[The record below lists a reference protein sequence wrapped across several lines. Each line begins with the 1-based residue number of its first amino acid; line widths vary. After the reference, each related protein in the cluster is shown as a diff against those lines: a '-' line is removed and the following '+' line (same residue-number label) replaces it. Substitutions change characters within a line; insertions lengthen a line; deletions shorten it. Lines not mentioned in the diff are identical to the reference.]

1 MSTFL
6 AIVDE
11 SGTFDLQQN
20 SKWFAVKCI
29 ATIGSPNE
37 GELLNMERLINGERN
52 WTQGDENYN
61 TLFSSKLVC
70 VGNQSQG
77 VNFSIYPKYWV
88 YTRTRIH
95 DTNVYDYYFT
105 LYFDWSEYSIA
116 YIEAQTNNNNISAS
130 HVGFYTQ
137 NHTVYDS
144 AITLYAYGSYR
155 YILSLLTYD
164 SRKWGLSI
172 NASMPLEFNVEPN
185 DIITAYYDIVV
196 RYQDHNYL
204 YVAFNTSNNW
214 LFNLG
219 GIFGVQGQPTDK
231 LLDCVVVD
239 STITEDGDARTT
251 TIKVKLT
258 GDRDTIVDKLELP
271 YPQGLVLLANH
282 LMLNSASTPLTSY
295 IINDSTP
302 IITLPTTTQYNR
314 GDITL
319 PTNIAIVDNNTTE
332 QNKVE
337 YNTAS
342 IVYTLTDATDES
354 VVYTGVGTWSS
365 KTAISDPD
373 QGAMQDNTINVL
385 FSNVPIGEYIYKV
398 VYTYSDGN
406 VYTAE
411 MTISVIALTLG
422 YFGVNYSQHG
432 FQLNR
437 PISLY
442 FIDTTGSSTG
452 TKPGYAKMRI
462 VCAETEKS
470 FERYVYL
477 NAYYGGAFID
487 LRPILPN
494 YFDVNNIEYHIKIYS
509 TLYNTRYEEYDTT
522 VDEYMVYVNDATHR
536 MMRSVWIYNGS
547 CNNAA
552 AVLIPQILE
561 PLQGFTA
568 QVWLPVFARNQRL
581 FKNSEL
587 IYTFTQALIIEKGY
601 WYNIMLRFDNITTE
615 DIYRVLGLWGSVN
628 DVIKPL
634 ITTNAERVMVRFN
647 APENVEMPTFAMI
660 LEGVYSEPIRVDI
673 HSQQH
678 RIASLDTTM
687 YDVNENMTLAIP
699 QLTNQSIFVYKG
711 LFANQNLINVSNGG
725 EWVQYHLNK
734 VTIVDATEG
743 YNNGVFRIELTRN
756 VTTKKYIVI

>member
-6 AIVDE
+6 AITSE
-11 SGTFDLQQN
+11 SGTFDREQN

-52 WTQGDENYN
+52 WTQGDDNYN

-70 VGNQSQG
+70 VRSEGQG
-77 VNFSIYPKYWV
+77 VDFSIYPKYWV
-88 YTRTRIH
+88 HTRTKIT
-95 DTNVYDYYFT
+95 DNTYDYYFT
-105 LYFDWSEYSIA
+105 LFFDWSEYSIA
-116 YIEAQTNNNNISAS
+116 YIEAQTNNYISTS
-130 HVGFYTQ
+130 HVGFYVQ
-137 NHTVYDS
+137 NSTAYYD
-144 AITLYAYGSYR
+144 ALHLYRYGSYD

-164 SRKWGLSI
+164 SNKWGLSI
-172 NASMPLEFNVEPN
+172 NANMPLEFNVEPN
-185 DIITAYYDIVV
+185 NIITAYYDIVV

-231 LLDCVVVD
+231 LLNCVVVD

-258 GDRDTIVDKLELP
+258 GDRDTIVDILELP

-282 LMLNSASTPLTSY
+282 LMLNAASTPLTNY
-295 IINDSTP
+295 VINDSTP
-302 IITLPTTTQYNR
+302 IITLPTTTQYNK
-314 GDITL
+314 GDVTL
-319 PTNIAIVDNNTTE
+319 PTNIAIVDSNTTE

-342 IVYTLTDATDES
+342 IVYTLTYTTDES

-365 KTAISDPD
+365 KTAITDPE
-373 QGAMQDNTINVL
+373 QGTMQDNTINVL
-385 FSNVPIGEYIYKV
+385 FSDISIGEYTYKV

-411 MTISVIALTLG
+411 MTINVIALTLG
-422 YFGVNYSQHG
+422 YFGVNYSQYG

-437 PISLY
+437 AISLY
-442 FIDTTGSSTG
+442 FRDTTGSSTG
-452 TKPGYAKMRI
+452 TKPEFAKMRF
-462 VCAETEKS
+462 VCMETQRS
-470 FERYVYL
+470 FEKYVYL
-477 NAYYGGAFID
+477 NAYYGGAYID

-494 YFDVNNIEYHIKIYS
+494 YFNVNNIEYHIKIYS
-509 TLYNTRYEEYDTT
+509 TLYNIRYEIYDTT
-522 VDEYMVYVNDATHR
+522 IDEYVIYVNDATHR
-536 MMRSVWIYNGS
+536 IKRSVLYYNGN
-547 CNNAA
+547 CNNDA

-561 PLQGFTA
+561 PLYGFTA
-568 QVWLPVFARNQRL
+568 QVWLPVFERNQRL

-587 IYTFTQALIIEKGY
+587 IYTFEQAPSYREGG
-601 WYNIMLRFDNITTE
+601 WYNIMLRFDNITVE
-615 DIYRVLGLWGSVN
+615 DTYRVLGLWGSVN
-628 DVIKPL
+628 DVVKPL
-634 ITTNAERVMVRFN
+634 ITTNEERVMVRFN
-647 APENVEMPTFAMI
+647 APEDVEMPTFAMI
-660 LEGVYSEPIRVDI
+660 LEEIYSEPIKVDI
-673 HSQQH
+673 HSNQN
-678 RIASLDTTM
+678 RIASTDTTM
-687 YDVNENMTLAIP
+687 YDVYEFMILAIP
-699 QLTNQSIFVYKG
+699 QLTNQSIFAYKG

-725 EWVQYHLNK
+725 AWVQYRLNK

-756 VTTKKYIVI
+756 VTSKKYIVI

>member
-6 AIVDE
+6 TITDE
-11 SGTFDLQQN
+11 ANTFDREQN

-37 GELLNMERLINGERN
+37 GELLNMERLIKGERN

-70 VGNQSQG
+70 VGGQG
-77 VNFSIYPKYWV
+77 VNFSIYPIFWI

-105 LYFDWSEYSIA
+105 LFFDWSEYSSA
-116 YIEAQTNNNNISAS
+116 YIEAQSKNNYISTS

-144 AITLYAYGSYR
+144 ALTLYSYGSYHYR
-155 YILSLLTYD
+155 LSLLTYD
-164 SRKWGLSI
+164 SNKWGLSI

-185 DIITAYYDIVV
+185 DIITAYYDIIV

-231 LLDCVVVD
+231 LLDCIVVD

-258 GDRDTIVDKLELP
+258 GDRDTIVDILELP

-302 IITLPTTTQYNR
+302 IITLPTITQYNR
-314 GDITL
+314 GDIIL
-319 PTNIAIVDNNTTE
+319 PTNIAIVDTNTAE

-354 VVYTGVGTWSS
+354 VVYTGVGAWSS
-365 KTAISDPD
+365 KTAITDPD

-385 FSNVPIGEYIYKV
+385 FSNVPIGEYVYKV

-406 VYTAE
+406 TYTAE
-411 MTISVIALTLG
+411 MTINVIALTLG
-422 YFGVNYSQHG
+422 YFGVNYSQYG

-442 FIDTTGSSTG
+442 FTDTTGSSTG
-452 TKPGYAKMRI
+452 TKPEFAKMRFMC
-462 VCAETEKS
+462 VETGKS

-477 NAYYGGAFID
+477 HAYYGGAYID

-509 TLYNTRYEEYDTT
+509 TLYNIRYEEYDTAE
-522 VDEYMVYVNDATHR
+522 DEYIIYVNDATHR
-536 MMRSVWIYNGS
+536 MKYSMWYYNGS
-547 CNNAA
+547 CSKIA

-587 IYTFTQALIIEKGY
+587 IYTFTQTLPCNIGG

-615 DIYRVLGLWGSVN
+615 DVYRVVGLWGSVN
-628 DVIKPL
+628 DVVKPL

-647 APENVEMPTFAMI
+647 APEDVEMPTFAMI
-660 LEGVYSEPIRVDI
+660 LEGVFSEPIKVDI
-673 HSQQH
+673 HSRQR

-687 YDVNENMTLAIP
+687 YDVVENMTLAIP

-711 LFANQNLINVSNGG
+711 LFANQDILNVSNGG
-725 EWVQYHLNK
+725 AWVQYHLNK

>member
-6 AIVDE
+6 SITEE
-11 SGTFDLQQN
+11 SSAFDREQN

-52 WTQGDENYN
+52 WTQSDDNYN
-61 TLFSSKLVC
+61 TLFSSKFVC
-70 VGNQSQG
+70 VKSGGQG
-77 VNFSIYPKYWV
+77 VDFNIYPKYWTH
-88 YTRTRIH
+88 TRTRIH

-105 LYFDWSEYSIA
+105 LYYDWTEYSIA
-116 YIEAQTNNNNISAS
+116 YIEAQTNNYISTS
-130 HVGFYTQ
+130 YVGFYTQ
-137 NHTVYDS
+137 HNTSYYQ
-144 AITLYAYGSYR
+144 ALELYSYGTY
-155 YILSLLTYD
+155 YYLLSLLTYD
-164 SRKWGLSI
+164 SSKWGLSI

-185 DIITAYYDIVV
+185 NIITAYYDIVV
-196 RYQDHNYL
+196 KYQDHNYL

-258 GDRDTIVDKLELP
+258 GDRDTIVDILDLP

-282 LMLNSASTPLTSY
+282 LMLNAASTPLTSY

-319 PTNIAIVDNNTTE
+319 STNIAIVDSNTAE

-354 VVYTGVGTWSS
+354 VIYTGVGTWSG
-365 KTAISDPD
+365 KTAITDPE

-385 FSNVPIGEYIYKV
+385 FSNIPIGEYVYKV

-406 VYTAE
+406 IHTAE
-411 MTISVIALTLG
+411 MTINVIALTLS
-422 YFGVNYSQHG
+422 YFGVNHSQHG

-452 TKPGYAKMRI
+452 TKPGFAKMRFLC
-462 VCAETEKS
+462 VETEKS

-477 NAYYGGAFID
+477 NGYYGGTYID

-509 TLYNTRYEEYDTT
+509 ILYNIRYEEYDTT
-522 VDEYMVYVNDATHR
+522 VDEYVVYVNDATHR
-536 MMRSVWIYNGS
+536 IRRSVHYYNGN
-547 CNNAA
+547 CNNEA
-552 AVLIPQILE
+552 AVLVPQILE

-587 IYTFTQALIIEKGY
+587 IYRFTQTLPYNNGG

-628 DVIKPL
+628 DVVKPL
-634 ITTNAERVMVRFN
+634 ITTTSERVMVRFN

-660 LEGVYSEPIRVDI
+660 LEGVFSEPIKVDI
-673 HSQQH
+673 HS
-678 RIASLDTTM
+678 IASLDTTM
-687 YDVNENMTLAIP
+687 YDVNEKMILAIP

-711 LFANQNLINVSNGG
+711 LLANQNLINVSNGG

>member
-6 AIVDE
+6 SITE
-11 SGTFDLQQN
+11 ETNTFDREQN

-37 GELLNMERLINGERN
+37 GELLNMERLINGEKN

-70 VGNQSQG
+70 VRSGGQG
-77 VNFSIYPKYWV
+77 IDFNIYPKYWTH
-88 YTRTRIH
+88 TRTLIH
-95 DTNVYDYYFT
+95 NSNVYDYYFT
-105 LYFDWSEYSIA
+105 LFFDWSEYSVA
-116 YIEAQTNNNNISAS
+116 YIEAQTNNYITTSY
-130 HVGFYTQ
+130 VGFYTQ
-137 NHTVYDS
+137 NKTTYYS
-144 AITLYAYGSYR
+144 ALSLYSYGSFHYR
-155 YILSLLTYD
+155 LSLLTYD
-164 SRKWGLSI
+164 SSKWGLSI
-172 NASMPLEFNVEPN
+172 NASMPLEFNVETN
-185 DIITAYYDIVV
+185 NIITAYYDIVV

-204 YVAFNTSNNW
+204 YVAFNTANNW

-231 LLDCVVVD
+231 LLDCIVVD
-239 STITEDGDARTT
+239 STITEEGDARTT

-258 GDRDTIVDKLELP
+258 GNRDTIVDILELP

-302 IITLPTTTQYNR
+302 IITLPTITQYNR

-319 PTNIAIVDNNTTE
+319 PTNIAIVDTNTAE

-354 VVYTGVGTWSS
+354 VVYTGVGAWSS
-365 KTAISDPD
+365 KTAITDPD

-385 FSNVPIGEYIYKV
+385 FSNIPIGEYVYKV

-406 VYTAE
+406 TYTAE
-411 MTISVIALTLG
+411 MTINVIALTLG

-442 FIDTTGSSTG
+442 FRDTTSSSTG
-452 TKPGYAKMRI
+452 TKPSFAKMRLL
-462 VCAETEKS
+462 CLETGKS

-477 NAYYGGAFID
+477 NAYYGGAYID

-509 TLYNTRYEEYDTT
+509 TLYNIRYEDYDTT
-522 VDEYMVYVNDATHR
+522 VDEYVVYINDATHR
-536 MMRSVWIYNGS
+536 MKRSVWNYNGS
-547 CNNAA
+547 CTEVA

-568 QVWLPVFARNQRL
+568 QVWLPVYANNQRL

-587 IYTFTQALIIEKGY
+587 IYTFTQSPSYMRGG
-601 WYNIMLRFDNITTE
+601 WYNIMLNFDNITTG
-615 DIYRVLGLWGSVN
+615 DIYRVIGLWGSVN
-628 DVIKPL
+628 DVVKPL

-647 APENVEMPTFAMI
+647 APEDVEMPTFAMI
-660 LEGVYSEPIRVDI
+660 LEGVYSEPIKVDI

-687 YDVNENMTLAIP
+687 YDVNENMILAIP
-699 QLTNQSIFVYKG
+699 QLTDQSIFVYKG
-711 LFANQNLINVSNGG
+711 LFANQNILNVSNGG
-725 EWVQYHLNK
+725 AWVQYHLNK
-734 VTIVDATEG
+734 ITIVDATEG

>member
-6 AIVDE
+6 AITDE
-11 SGTFDLQQN
+11 ANTFDREQN

-37 GELLNMERLINGERN
+37 GELLNMQRLINGERN

-70 VGNQSQG
+70 VAEN
-77 VNFSIYPKYWV
+77 VNISIYPKYWV
-88 YTRTRIH
+88 YTRTRIY

-116 YIEAQTNNNNISAS
+116 YIEAQTNNYIRTS

-137 NHTVYDS
+137 NHTVYYS
-144 AITLYAYGSYR
+144 ALTLYSYGSYHYR
-155 YILSLLTYD
+155 LSLLTYD
-164 SRKWGLSI
+164 SNKWGLSI
-172 NASMPLEFNVEPN
+172 NASMPLEFNVETN
-185 DIITAYYDIVV
+185 NIITAYYDIVV

-204 YVAFNTSNNW
+204 YVAFNTANNW

-231 LLDCVVVD
+231 LLNCIVVN
-239 STITEDGDARTT
+239 STITEEGDARTT
-251 TIKVKLT
+251 TIRVKLT
-258 GDRDTIVDKLELP
+258 GDRDTIVDILELP

-302 IITLPTTTQYNR
+302 IITLPTITQYNR

-319 PTNIAIVDNNTTE
+319 PTNIAIVDNNTIE

-354 VVYTGVGTWSS
+354 VVYTGVGAWSS
-365 KTAISDPD
+365 KTAITDPD
-373 QGAMQDNTINVL
+373 QGAMQDNIINVL
-385 FSNVPIGEYIYKV
+385 FSNVPIGEYVYKV

-406 VYTAE
+406 TYTAE
-411 MTISVIALTLG
+411 MTINVIALTLD
-422 YFGVNYSQHG
+422 YFGVNHSQRG

-442 FIDTTGSSTG
+442 FTVTTGASTG
-452 TKPGYAKMRI
+452 TKPEFAKMRF
-462 VCAETEKS
+462 VCVETGLGFDK
-470 FERYVYL
+470 YVYL
-477 NAYYGGAFID
+477 NAYYGGAYID

-509 TLYNTRYEEYDTT
+509 ILYNLRYEEYDTA
-522 VDEYMVYVNDATHR
+522 VDEYVVYVNDATHR
-536 MMRSVWIYNGS
+536 IMRSVWNYNGS
-547 CNNAA
+547 CSEFA

-561 PLQGFTA
+561 PLQGFTT
-568 QVWLPVFARNQRL
+568 QVWLPVFGRQQKLTRNNEIL
-581 FKNSEL
+581 
-587 IYTFTQALIIEKGY
+587 YTFTQVLTSERGY
-601 WYNIMLRFDNITTE
+601 WYNIMLSFNNITTE
-615 DIYRVLGLWGSVN
+615 DTYRVVGLWGRVN
-628 DVIKPL
+628 DVVKPL

-647 APENVEMPTFAMI
+647 APEDIEMPTFAMV
-660 LEGVYSEPIRVDI
+660 LEGVYSEPIKVDI
-673 HSQQH
+673 LSQQH

-687 YDVNENMTLAIP
+687 YDVNEHMILAIP

-711 LFANQNLINVSNGG
+711 LFANQDILNVSNGG
-725 EWVQYHLNK
+725 AWVQYHLNK

-743 YNNGVFRIELTRN
+743 YNNGVFRIELTRH